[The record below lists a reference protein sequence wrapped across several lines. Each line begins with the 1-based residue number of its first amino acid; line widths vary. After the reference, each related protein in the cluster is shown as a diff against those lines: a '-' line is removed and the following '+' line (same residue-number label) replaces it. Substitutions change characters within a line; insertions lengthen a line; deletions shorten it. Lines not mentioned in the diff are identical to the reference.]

1 MDPPGVAP
9 VAGGAGLEV
18 EVEGGGA
25 GDQGVLGCLH
35 REHVQDLVT
44 EPDIHISIGAA
55 TYYRVSTWSKTSPG
69 CGRSRWPRGPGGS
82 RWHTC
87 LDMSR
92 YA

>member
-35 REHVQDLVT
+35 REHVQNLVT
-44 EPDIHISIGAA
+44 EPDIDIGMGVALHTECPPGPRLLRVA
-55 TYYRVSTWSKTSPG
+55 TVLAG
-69 CGRSRWPRGPGGS
+69 HGDEEVVVGA
-82 RWHTC
+82 
-87 LDMSR
+87 L
-92 YA
+92 A

>member
-25 GDQGVLGCLH
+25 GDQGVLRCLH

-44 EPDIHISIGAA
+44 EPDMYVGIGAA
-55 TYYRVSTWSKTSPG
+55 LHTDCPPGPRLLRVATVLAG
-69 CGRSRWPRGPGGS
+69 HGDQEVVVGA
-82 RWHTC
+82 
-87 LDMSR
+87 L
-92 YA
+92 A

>member
-1 MDPPGVAP
+1 MNPPGVAP

-44 EPDIHISIGAA
+44 EPKMDISIGAA
-55 TYYRVSTWSKTSPG
+55 LHTECPPGPRLLRVAAVLAGHRDEEVVIGT
-69 CGRSRWPRGPGGS
+69 
-82 RWHTC
+82 
-87 LDMSR
+87 L
-92 YA
+92 A

>member
-25 GDQGVLGCLH
+25 GDQGVLRCLH

-44 EPDIHISIGAA
+44 EPKMDISTGAA
-55 TYYRVSTWSKTSPG
+55 LNTD
-69 CGRSRWPRGPGGS
+69 
-82 RWHTC
+82 C
-87 LDMSR
+87 LHLVQDFSGLR
-92 YA
+92 PFSLATGTRR

>member
-25 GDQGVLGCLH
+25 GDQGVLRCLH

-44 EPDIHISIGAA
+44 EPDIGIGKGA
-55 TYYRVSTWSKTSPG
+55 TLNTDCPPGPRLLRVATVLACHG
-69 CGRSRWPRGPGGS
+69 DQEVVVGA
-82 RWHTC
+82 
-87 LDMSR
+87 L
-92 YA
+92 A